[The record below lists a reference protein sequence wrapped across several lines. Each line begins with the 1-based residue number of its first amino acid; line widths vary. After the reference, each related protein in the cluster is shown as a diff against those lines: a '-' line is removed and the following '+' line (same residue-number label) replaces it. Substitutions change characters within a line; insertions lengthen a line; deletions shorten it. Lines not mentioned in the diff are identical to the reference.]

1 MMRQEA
7 RSPSVR
13 TADARWTSLVRTALR
28 AAAACALA
36 VPLLAVSPATIAH
49 AQKQGGVLRVTH
61 RDNPPSA
68 SIHEEA
74 TISTDMPFMAV
85 FNNLVVFDPDSK
97 QNRLDRIVPELATS
111 WKWSD
116 DGRNLTFQLR
126 DDVKWHDGKPFT
138 SADVK
143 CTWDMVS
150 GKVDG
155 KMRKNPRKSWFINL
169 REITTNGDREVT
181 FHLKDPEPSF
191 LAMLAG
197 GFSPVYPC
205 HVPAAQMRTHPIG
218 TGPFKFKEFRQNESI
233 KLVRNPDYWKPG
245 KPYLDGIEYTI
256 ITSRATMVLALEAGK
271 FDLSFT
277 GELTPELVKD
287 VEAQVPQMQCVVQPS
302 NTQGNLLVNREKAPF
317 DDARIRK
324 AMALAIDRKAFSDIL
339 SHGVDQI
346 GGAMLPPPEGRWG
359 WSPEFRET
367 VPGYAADVEH
377 SRAEGRKLMQEAGY
391 GPDKPLQIKVST
403 RNIALYRDA
412 AVILIDHLKNVYIQG
427 ELEPLDSSV
436 WYARLARK
444 DYTVGMNV
452 QGTGID
458 DPDVMFFENYTCGS
472 ERNYTGYC
480 NPELEKQ
487 FHRQSMMTDFD
498 ARRKLVWDIDKALQ
512 EDGARP
518 VIYHEKGGTCWWPQ
532 VKGLKLAVNSIYN
545 HWRFDDVWQ
554 DR

>member
-116 DGRNLTFQLR
+116 DGRNLTFKLR
-126 DDVKWHDGKPFT
+126 EGVKWHDGKPFT

>member
-13 TADARWTSLVRTALR
+13 TADARWTSLIRTALR

-85 FNNLVVFDPDSK
+85 FNNLVVFDPDSP
-97 QNRLDRIVPELATS
+97 QNRLDRIIPELATS

-116 DGRNLTFQLR
+116 DGRDLTFQLR
-126 DDVKWHDGKPFT
+126 DGVKWHDGKPFT

-205 HVPAAQMRTHPIG
+205 HVSAAQMRTHPIG
-218 TGPFKFKEFRQNESI
+218 TGPFKFAEFRQNESI

-256 ITSRATMVLALEAGK
+256 IPSRATMVLALEAGK

-287 VEAQVPQMQCVVQPS
+287 VKAQVPQMQCVVQPS
-302 NTQGNLLVNREKAPF
+302 NTQGNLLVNREKPPF

-339 SHGVDQI
+339 SHGVDEI

-367 VPGYAADVEH
+367 VPGYGANVEQ

-391 GPDKPLQIKVST
+391 GPDKPLHIKVST

-498 ARRKLVWDIDKALQ
+498 SRRKLVWEIDKALQ

-545 HWRFDDVWQ
+545 HWRFDDVWL

>member
-1 MMRQEA
+1 M
-7 RSPSVR
+7 
-13 TADARWTSLVRTALR
+13 
-28 AAAACALA
+28 
-36 VPLLAVSPATIAH
+36 
-49 AQKQGGVLRVTH
+49 TH

-126 DDVKWHDGKPFT
+126 DGVKWHDGKPFT

-412 AVILIDHLKNVYIQG
+412 G
-427 ELEPLDSSV
+427 
-436 WYARLARK
+436 
-444 DYTVGMNV
+444 
-452 QGTGID
+452 
-458 DPDVMFFENYTCGS
+458 
-472 ERNYTGYC
+472 
-480 NPELEKQ
+480 
-487 FHRQSMMTDFD
+487 
-498 ARRKLVWDIDKALQ
+498 AL
-512 EDGARP
+512 
-518 VIYHEKGGTCWWPQ
+518 
-532 VKGLKLAVNSIYN
+532 GLG
-545 HWRFDDVWQ
+545 
-554 DR
+554 

>member
-1 MMRQEA
+1 M
-7 RSPSVR
+7 
-13 TADARWTSLVRTALR
+13 
-28 AAAACALA
+28 
-36 VPLLAVSPATIAH
+36 
-49 AQKQGGVLRVTH
+49 LRVTH

-126 DDVKWHDGKPFT
+126 DGVKWHDGKPFT

>member
-126 DDVKWHDGKPFT
+126 DGVKWHDGKPFT